1 MQLSR
6 EEHPSHPDT
15 CLEILYTHF
24 SPSVKSHNGAISLK
38 TIKQT
43 RSLCP
48 ECFKVIDAT
57 IYEDGGKVY
66 LGKEC
71 HEHGRFTELY
81 WSDFDEYTRA
91 QKYATIGSGAENPQT
106 KAVHGHPFD
115 CGLCPEH
122 KSVTSLA
129 IIDVTN
135 RCNLRC
141 PICFANANVT
151 GNVYEPSQSQIH
163 NMLKTLRSTKPV
175 PPAALQFSGGEPTVR
190 EDLIDLVSMAKKEG
204 FDHVEVNTNG
214 IRLAENQDY
223 CKQLVDA
230 GVSTV
235 YLQFD
240 GLRPE
245 IYLNMRGQPL
255 LETKLKAIENCR
267 KTGLH
272 NIVLV
277 PTIVRG
283 VNDDQLGAI
292 VNFAAENFDIV
303 RCVNFQPVSI
313 TGRISYEKR
322 QQMRITIPD
331 CTRLIE
337 EQTQGV
343 IKVSD
348 FYPIPVVVPIARAIG
363 ALKRRQYAEFTVHE
377 HCGMATFLLKE
388 GRDFIPITRFA
399 DIDKFVDAM
408 DGVYKSAKEGA
419 NRRAQMQL
427 LSATLRNV
435 RLSLVK
441 QLVGAVFKEGSY
453 ESLGNFMRNILM
465 VGMMHFQDSYNFD
478 LERLERCGIHY
489 ATPDGRVIPFCA
501 MNTLY
506 RPLIEKQ
513 FSQPL
518 QEWLNNKK
526 KDKMA

>member
-1 MQLSR
+1 M
-6 EEHPSHPDT
+6 
-15 CLEILYTHF
+15 
-24 SPSVKSHNGAISLK
+24 K

-48 ECFKVIDAT
+48 ECLEVLEAT
-57 IYEDGGKVY
+57 IYEEGGKVY
-66 LGKEC
+66 LDKEC

-81 WSDFDEYTRA
+81 WSDFNEYARV
-91 QKYATIGSGAENPQT
+91 QKYAEVGRGTENPQT
-106 KAVHGHPFD
+106 KGVHGHPFD
-115 CGLCPEH
+115 CGLCPNH
-122 KSVTSLA
+122 KSLTSLA

-135 RCNLRC
+135 RCNLHC

-151 GNVYEPSQSQIH
+151 GTVYEPTKAEIGS
-163 NMLKTLRSTKPV
+163 MLMTLRNIKPI
-175 PPAALQFSGGEPTVR
+175 PPTALQFSGGEPTVR
-190 EDLIDLVSMAKKEG
+190 EDLMDLVHMAKKEG

-214 IRLAENQDY
+214 IRLAEDSDY
-223 CKQLVDA
+223 CKQLMDA

-245 IYLNMRGQPL
+245 IYVTTRGLPL

-267 KTGLH
+267 KMGLH
-272 NIVLV
+272 SVVLV

-292 VNFAAENFDIV
+292 VDFALRNFDTI

-331 CTRLIE
+331 CTKLIE
-337 EQTQGV
+337 EQTQGM

-348 FYPIPVVVPIARAIG
+348 FYPVPVVVPIARAIG
-363 ALKRRQYAEFTVHE
+363 ALKRRQYTEFTVHE
-377 HCGMATFLLKE
+377 HCGMATFLLKD
-388 GRDFIPITRFA
+388 GKDFAPITRYA
-399 DIDKFVDAM
+399 DIDKFVGAM
-408 DGVYKSAKEGA
+408 DSVYESARDGA
-419 NRRAQMQL
+419 NRRAQIQL
-427 LSATLRNV
+427 LSSIVRNV
-435 RLSLVK
+435 RLGLMK

-453 ESLGNFMRNILM
+453 KSMGNFMRNILM
-465 VGMMHFQDSYNFD
+465 IGMMHFQDPYNLD
-478 LERLERCGIHY
+478 LERLERCTIHY

-506 RPLIEKQ
+506 RSSFEKQ
-513 FSQPL
+513 FSKPL
-518 QEWLNNKK
+518 QEWLDNKK
-526 KDKMA
+526 KDRST